1 MRFRRRM
8 LGLARVASGLAI
20 ASMVIPGTATAQT
33 ADAAANLESVKA
45 YLIEHVGKSKAG
57 TAEVLDQA
65 ERYYDLAETSGFDY
79 QVLWDAHGPEIAGL
93 LSDARQAWVEEASA
107 KYELSE
113 GLVAGVP
120 SLAYYDVWIDAG
132 PSGADDPV
140 NALDVS
146 IELPDGR
153 VLEKPGSLY
162 HYITEPALWGT
173 NDEFVGL
180 RVDMDGDGTI
190 ELGEAMPEANAL
202 LGGTRA
208 LDAATGE
215 LEQAV
220 QSWQPTAGDAF
231 TALVIM
237 VPTMS
242 GYFEEWKESVFV
254 SGQQSDEDRF
264 VGVSRLAD
272 VAGILHG
279 LDVTY
284 QNLQPAV
291 AAADPAL
298 AEQINVELGDLV
310 AFVENLRDQEAA
322 GTEFTSEQA
331 DQFGSELQSRATGIA
346 GQITQAAAL
355 LSVPIQ
361 DA

>member
-1 MRFRRRM
+1 MRSRGRIHVF
-8 LGLARVASGLAI
+8 ARLVIGLAI
-20 ASMVIPGTATAQT
+20 ATIVIPTTVTAQT
-33 ADAAANLESVKA
+33 AAADANLESVKA

-57 TAEVLDQA
+57 TAKVLAQA

-79 QVLWDAHGPEIAGL
+79 QALWDANRPEITTL
-93 LSDARQAWVEEASA
+93 LANARQAWAEEASA
-107 KYELSE
+107 NYELSE

-132 PSGADDPV
+132 PSGADDPI

-146 IELPDGR
+146 VELPDGR

-162 HYITEPALWGT
+162 HYITEPVLWGT
-173 NDEFVGL
+173 KDEFVGL
-180 RVDMDGDGTI
+180 RFDMDDDGTV
-190 ELGEAMPEANAL
+190 ELGEVMPEANAL
-202 LGGTRA
+202 LGGARA

-215 LEQAV
+215 LEKAV
-220 QSWQPTAGDAF
+220 EAWQPTPGDAF

-237 VPTMS
+237 IPTMS

-254 SGQQSDEDRF
+254 TGQQSDKGRF

-284 QNLQPAV
+284 ANIQPTV
-291 AAADPAL
+291 AAVDPAL
-298 AEQINVELGDLV
+298 AEQIEVELGDLV
-310 AFVENLRDQEAA
+310 TFVENLRDQEAA

-346 GQITQAAAL
+346 GQISQAAAL
-355 LSVPIQ
+355 LAIPIQ